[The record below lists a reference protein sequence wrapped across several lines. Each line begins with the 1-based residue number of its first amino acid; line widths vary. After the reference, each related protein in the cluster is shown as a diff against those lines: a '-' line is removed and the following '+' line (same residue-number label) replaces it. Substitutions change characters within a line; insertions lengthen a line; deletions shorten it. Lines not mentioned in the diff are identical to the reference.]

1 MWRERVGVRVWVR
14 VEGDGFIGDGPVVQG
29 ECYRWRGGEG
39 RGGQKC
45 EI

>member
-1 MWRERVGVRVWVR
+1 MWRERVGVRVWVG
-14 VEGDGFIGDGPVVQG
+14 VEGDGFIDGPVVQG